1 MPDRSHSREKMVDV
15 QIARR
20 GVRDERV
27 LQAMREVPRE
37 AFVPADMAEFAYDD
51 TPLPIEAGQTI
62 SQPYIVGLMLE
73 AAALGSGDRSLEVGT
88 GSGYAAAVMSRL
100 CREVFT
106 IERHG
111 GLAAL
116 ARERLARLG
125 YYNVRVLTGDGTKGW
140 PEGAPYDAILAAA
153 GGPSVPPALRE
164 QLEMGGRLV
173 MPVGETTSQRLIK
186 IVRRTMTDFTEDNL
200 GDVRFVP
207 LVGEHGWEPRREDR
221 SPGGRE

>member
-1 MPDRSHSREKMVDV
+1 MPDRSQSRNEMVDA

-27 LQAMREVPRE
+27 LEAMREVPRE
-37 AFVPADMAEFAYDD
+37 SFVRTDMADFAYDD
-51 TPLPIEAGQTI
+51 TPLPIEEGQTI

-73 AAALGSGDRSLEVGT
+73 AAALGPEDRSLEIGT

-100 CREVFT
+100 CREVYT

-111 GLAAL
+111 ALASL

-125 YYNVRVLTGDGTKGW
+125 YSNVQVLTGDGTRGW
-140 PEGAPYDAILAAA
+140 PEAAPYDAILAAA
-153 GGPSVPPALRE
+153 GGPSVPPALRD
-164 QLEMGGRLV
+164 QLAIGGRLV
-173 MPVGETTSQRLIK
+173 IPVGEASSQRLIK
-186 IVRRTMTDFTEDNL
+186 IVRRTMTDFTEDPL

-207 LVGEHGWEPRREDR
+207 LVGEHGWKPPGSDR
-221 SPGGRE
+221 GHRQ

>member
-1 MPDRSHSREKMVDV
+1 MPDRSQSRNEMVDA

-27 LQAMREVPRE
+27 LEAMREVPRE
-37 AFVPADMAEFAYDD
+37 SFVRTDMADFAYDD
-51 TPLPIEAGQTI
+51 TPLPIEEGQTI

-73 AAALGSGDRSLEVGT
+73 AAALGPEDRSLEIGT

-100 CREVFT
+100 CREVYT

-111 GLAAL
+111 ALASL

-125 YYNVRVLTGDGTKGW
+125 YSNVQVLTGDGTRGW
-140 PEGAPYDAILAAA
+140 PEAAPYDAILAAA
-153 GGPSVPPALRE
+153 GGPSVPPALRD
-164 QLEMGGRLV
+164 QLAIGGRLV
-173 MPVGETTSQRLIK
+173 IPVGEASSQRLIK
-186 IVRRTMTDFTEDNL
+186 IVRRTMTDFTEDPL

-207 LVGEHGWEPRREDR
+207 LVGEHGWEPPGSDR
-221 SPGGRE
+221 GHRQ